1 MKSKSFLLIAFALL
15 ALMALGMAWHVGWI
29 QQAMSLKDP
38 VLAWCRLHP
47 MALFAAIAILP
58 GLAFPVAPLIILAGV
73 VWGASPSSC
82 AMALL
87 AVGINISWS
96 HVLAAGFGRKLIQ
109 RLLGEHWEKWKS
121 KTGSHD
127 WRIAAVLRLTPGV
140 PLCAQ
145 NYLLGLIGM
154 PLRYSLAIALPT
166 TGLYVCGFVLT
177 GGAIFEGKTGYIILG
192 FSLLLATSLAV
203 NIVQKRLAKRH
214 PMPVLPLA

>member
-1 MKSKSFLLIAFALL
+1 MKSQSFLLIAFALL

-58 GLAFPVAPLIILAGV
+58 GLAFPAAPLIILAGV

-177 GGAIFEGKTGYIILG
+177 GGAIFEGKTSWLIVGFLILII
-192 FSLLLATSLAV
+192 ASLAMKK
-203 NIVQKRLAKRH
+203 IRRAIS
-214 PMPVLPLA
+214 PVPPQS